1 MSEMRWILVGIIC
14 ACAFNEIIEKKLR
27 RRACEGEMRRR

>member
-1 MSEMRWILVGIIC
+1 MSKMRWILVGC
-14 ACAFNEIIEKKLR
+14 ACAFDEIIEEKLR